1 MKSYKTRPPE
11 RVVKWIRDK
20 ESSKLSAILKRLGW
34 AGVFIFLLS
43 NQIITRFTEAVIN
56 SFIFDIIAGV
66 SLIGLLV
73 GVGCFIVLGVQSLG
87 LKHIIIKISLFIY
100 LPAMILTVL
109 AVAVFYLFGR

>member
-1 MKSYKTRPPE
+1 MI
-11 RVVKWIRDK
+11 KWIRDK
-20 ESSKLSAILKRLGW
+20 ESPELSATLKRLGW
-34 AGVFIFLLS
+34 AGVVIFLLS
-43 NQIITRFTEAVIN
+43 NQVIPRLTEAVIN

-100 LPAMILTVL
+100 LPAIILTVL
-109 AVAVFYLFGR
+109 AVAVFYLYGR